1 MISIS
6 VQFHFNLPASL
17 RGRVSF
23 ERLMRLRQQS
33 ILVYLKLIL
42 KHKEFENMSFTEKLR
57 NLHMFPTVYHMRQS
71 DKRFENKSRKPA
83 RI

>member
-42 KHKEFENMSFTEKLR
+42 NCKEFEKIPFIEKMR
-57 NLHMFPTVYHMRQS
+57 NLHTFPTLYHMPQS
-71 DKRFENKSRKPA
+71 DKRFENKSRKTV